1 MIDSK
6 TALTVALIG
15 ALAYSA
21 LVTLFAYVAI
31 VEQTQESEGE
41 GRITVTIQISSQR
54 FSMEFEIFEIAVVD
68 KGTSA
73 YGALTSIANVT
84 TKDYAIGKYI
94 TAINDIE
101 EGSGWYWFFYIWNFD
116 IDEWGL
122 APTGTTSYNVSD
134 GDFLRFAFEQRGI

>member
-41 GRITVTIQISSQR
+41 GRITVSIQISSQR
-54 FSMEFEIFEIAVVD
+54 SSMELEMFEIVVVD

-73 YGALTSIANVT
+73 YGALTSIANLT
-84 TKDYAIGKYI
+84 TKDFAIGKYI
-94 TAINDIE
+94 TGINDIE
-101 EGSGWYWFFYIWNFD
+101 EGDGWHWFFYIWNFD
-116 IDEWGL
+116 LDEWEL
-122 APTGTTSYNVSD
+122 APTGATSYNVSD
-134 GDFLRFAFEQRGI
+134 GDFLRFALEQRGI

>member
-41 GRITVTIQISSQR
+41 GRITVSIQISSQR
-54 FSMEFEIFEIAVVD
+54 SSMEFELFEIVVVD

-94 TAINDIE
+94 TGINDIE
-101 EGSGWYWFFYIWNFD
+101 EGDGWHWFFYIWNFD
-116 IDEWGL
+116 LDKWEL
-122 APTGTTSYNVSD
+122 APTGTASYNVSD
-134 GDFLRFAFEQRGI
+134 GDFLRFALEQRGI